1 MLVSYRP
8 LACRNA
14 TSPPKTSAPAVAR
27 PVGTRRRRGQR
38 CSLRSASKAS
48 TRNSGANASLE
59 HPYKQ
64 SAVGSLAPEALVSSL
79 QWARARTIRKRTNQ
93 PS

>member
-38 CSLRSASKAS
+38 CSLRSASKTG
-48 TRNSGANASLE
+48 TRNSGANAPLG

-64 SAVGSLAPEALVSSL
+64 LAVGSLAPEALVPSQ
-79 QWARARTIRKRTNQ
+79 QWARARTIRRRTNQ
-93 PS
+93 AS